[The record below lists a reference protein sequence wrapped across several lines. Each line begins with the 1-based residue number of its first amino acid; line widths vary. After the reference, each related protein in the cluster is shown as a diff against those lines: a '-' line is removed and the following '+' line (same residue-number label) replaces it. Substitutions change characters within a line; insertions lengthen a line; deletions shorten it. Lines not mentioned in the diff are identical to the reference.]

1 MTYFW
6 SVSSNSPLTCLHPG
20 ILCSYSD
27 SKANGV
33 EAFYANY
40 GCQGGFTES
49 AYGYIMKAGGL
60 AKESDYPY
68 TSYYS
73 TPAMCN
79 AANSS
84 FAVTVKDYYV
94 LKGETSMESHV
105 LSTGPL
111 SVCVDASLWS
121 SYSSG
126 IVSSCGH
133 KIDHCAQVVGIN
145 REEGYWI
152 VRNSWG
158 TKWGNKGF
166 IFLSTVSER
175 LPDCPPF
182 TLEYSINTA

>member
-1 MTYFW
+1 MWY
-6 SVSSNSPLTCLHPG
+6 LR
-20 ILCSYSD
+20 SD
-27 SKANGV
+27 SKSNGV

-60 AKESDYPY
+60 AKEVDYPY

-73 TPAMCN
+73 AAGVCN
-79 AANSS
+79 AIKSNY
-84 FAVTVKDYYV
+84 AVTVKNFYV
-94 LKGETSMESHV
+94 LKGESSMESHV

-111 SVCVDASLWS
+111 SVCLDASLWS

-126 IVSSCGH
+126 VISSCG
-133 KIDHCAQVVGIN
+133 KTIDHCVQVVGIN
-145 REEGYWI
+145 LKEGYWI

-166 IFLSTVSER
+166 IYLSTVSPH
-175 LPDCPPF
+175 LTSC
-182 TLEYSINTA
+182 T